1 MMVTLRQ
8 QNERTQQQLLT
19 EQTLRVELA
28 QRVETLNKEK
38 ERMQTEMKK
47 IENKLIEVWMQLNLF
62 PPCSFM

>member
-47 IENKLIEVWMQLNLF
+47 IENKLIEVWIQLNLF
-62 PPCSFM
+62 PLCFFV